1 MRDTTQ
7 GLFATLIG
15 IAVLGAGLYL
25 LSDEISGNLVPLA
38 YFAMIVVGAAATLR
52 GLRVLGRSSR

>member
-25 LSDEISGNLVPLA
+25 LSDEISGDLVPLA
-38 YFAMIVVGAAATLR
+38 YFAMIVVGAALAVR
-52 GLRVLGRSSR
+52 GLRVLGRASR